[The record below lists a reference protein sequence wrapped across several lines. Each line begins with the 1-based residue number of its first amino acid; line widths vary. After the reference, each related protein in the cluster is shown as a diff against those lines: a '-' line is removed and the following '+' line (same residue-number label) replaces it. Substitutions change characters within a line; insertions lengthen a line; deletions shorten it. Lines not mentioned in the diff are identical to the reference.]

1 MFQLPWRS
9 ASELPEL
16 TATQIKNQLVDFP
29 ENMRMAR
36 MAQHGLPFNKRAR
49 LVVLSYGL
57 VLYWPKR
64 KKTSGHTVRVRLSK
78 LLI

>member
-1 MFQLPWRS
+1 MFQLPRRG

-29 ENMRMAR
+29 EKMR